1 MASWAKLCPGNNESA
16 GKRKSGRTGHGNP
29 WLASALVEAAWAR
42 VRTKHSYLAAQYHRL
57 VARRGAKRAIVAVA
71 HTMLVTIYH
80 MLCHGTSYHDLGA
93 NYFEERDPKAFV
105 RRSVQRLERLGY
117 TVTLQAA

>member
-1 MASWAKLCPGNNESA
+1 M
-16 GKRKSGRTGHGNP
+16 
-29 WLASALVEAAWAR
+29 EAAWAA
-42 VRTKHSYLAAQYHRL
+42 VRTKGSYLAAQYHRL
-57 VARRGAKRAIVAVA
+57 AARRGAKRAIVAVA

-80 MLCHGTSYHDLGA
+80 MLSGGTSYHDLGA
-93 NYFEERDPKAFV
+93 NYFEERDPKAVV